1 MSEAA
6 PPDSQ
11 TGSTRPKSRR
21 RFVGEML
28 VDQGVITQ
36 QQLTEV
42 LARQKTEKGGRIGRL
57 LVDLGYATE
66 AQICEVVAEQLNIP
80 AADLVAVDIP
90 NEVLNRVTKE
100 LATKYL
106 CLPWFVEG
114 RELYLIMADPTN
126 VTAADAVAFHTGL
139 KIRPVVAPETEVAEA
154 IVKFYA
160 AEESSLAQFDS
171 IDLADQLSVVS
182 DAESETGEE
191 TLEQT
196 AQTVPLVKLVNAV
209 IADAT
214 RAGASDIH
222 IEPQE
227 KGVNLRYRVDGLLR
241 HIMTMPKRVQGKV
254 ISRIKVMSHMDIS
267 ERRKPQDGRTFVRIG
282 GKNYDLRVS
291 TLPTAEGEKC
301 VMRILVQDRAKVALA
316 DLGFEPDVLA
326 SFQEMLERPQG
337 MILVTGPTGS
347 GKTSTLYAA
356 LNFLR
361 DEATNIVTVEDPI
374 EYRLSGISQVAVSD
388 KAGLTFAAGLRSI
401 LRQDP
406 DIVMVGEIRD
416 LETAHVAFQAAQT
429 GHLVLSTLHTNDA
442 PSAITRL
449 VEMGI
454 PAYVVSSSVLAVQAQ
469 RLVRRLCECKV
480 VRDDGVATSKGCEAC
495 RFTGFKGRMGVY
507 ELMRV
512 TPRVRSVLIARGS
525 DDVVRRAAQATG
537 MRSMYQDGLR
547 KVARG
552 LTTEEEV
559 RRVVPPDEVDDSE
572 AAAEAVAV
580 AIPAS
585 LSPDTASEKPL
596 RVLVVDDDPALL
608 EVLREILEGER
619 YAVSTASNGVDALAS
634 VYLERPDLILTD
646 LKMPGMDGLELL
658 KRLRHDL
665 STCQIPVVFLTM
677 VESLDAEA
685 QALDLGADDYIS
697 KPVQKGRLLSRV
709 RRALFRAHLMRSA
722 P

>member
-11 TGSTRPKSRR
+11 TGSGRVKSRR

-36 QQLTEV
+36 QQLAEV

-139 KIRPVVAPETEVAEA
+139 KVRPVVAPETEVAEA

-182 DAESETGEE
+182 DQEVEPGDEN
-191 TLEQT
+191 LEQA

-227 KGVNLRYRVDGLLR
+227 KGVTLRYRVDGLLR
-241 HIMTMPKRVQGKV
+241 QVMTMPKRVQGKV
-254 ISRIKVMSHMDIS
+254 ISRIKIMSHMDIS

-301 VMRILVQDRAKVALA
+301 VMRILVQDRAKVALSE
-316 DLGFEPDVLA
+316 LGFEPDVLA
-326 SFQEMLERPQG
+326 SFQEVLERPQG

-374 EYRLSGISQVAVSD
+374 EYRLAGINQVAVSD

-406 DIVMVGEIRD
+406 DVVMVGEIRD

-480 VRDDGVATSKGCEAC
+480 VREDGVAASKGCDLC

-547 KVARG
+547 KVAHG

-559 RRVVPPDEVDDSE
+559 RRVVPPDDVDDRE
-572 AAAEAVAV
+572 GAAESVAV
-580 AIPAS
+580 AIPAP
-585 LSPDTASEKPL
+585 LSPDTASKKPV
-596 RVLVVDDDPALL
+596 RVLVVDDDAALL
-608 EVLREILEGER
+608 EVLRETLESER
-619 YAVSTASNGVDALAS
+619 YEVVTASNGVDALAS

-646 LKMPGMDGLELL
+646 LRMPGMDGLELL
-658 KRLRHDL
+658 KKLRHDL

-685 QALDLGADDYIS
+685 HALDLGADDYIS
-697 KPVQKGRLLSRV
+697 KPVEKARLLSRV
-709 RRALFRAHLMRSA
+709 RRAIFRAHLMRAA